1 MTPTPSATRR
11 ARLLVGAL
19 LIAVF
24 AGGALIGAAVDRLV
38 APATTA
44 VAPATSERRADDARR
59 QYIFEQL
66 DLTPEQR
73 ARIDEALELRRAQTD
88 SIWRMTRPQMRA
100 IIDSLRDD
108 VRAVLT
114 DEQRAEYDRLL
125 AEHDAKRRRER
136 KEGKDGQR

>member
-1 MTPTPSATRR
+1 RTAPPLGPSDARCLEPRSGARGGGPHETRWQPGTEELRRHGGRPPPPRSRGELARGRPQANDHRHRHGSGAGVTMTPTPSATRR

-59 QYIFEQL
+59 QYIFE
-66 DLTPEQR
+66 
-73 ARIDEALELRRAQTD
+73 
-88 SIWRMTRPQMRA
+88 
-100 IIDSLRDD
+100 
-108 VRAVLT
+108 
-114 DEQRAEYDRLL
+114 
-125 AEHDAKRRRER
+125 
-136 KEGKDGQR
+136 

>member
-1 MTPTPSATRR
+1 
-11 ARLLVGAL
+11 
-19 LIAVF
+19 
-24 AGGALIGAAVDRLV
+24 
-38 APATTA
+38 
-44 VAPATSERRADDARR
+44 
-59 QYIFEQL
+59 
-66 DLTPEQR
+66 
-73 ARIDEALELRRAQTD
+73 
-88 SIWRMTRPQMRA
+88 MTRPQMRA